1 MTMGGGS
8 CTGRPAPTGQAVDWV
23 KDRRHAARALAGM
36 PIADP
41 FPQPGHCGHST
52 RFAMRNI
59 HAIALAA
66 ALGLCAPLV
75 FAQHHEHHPA
85 PATTAATTAPVQRF
99 ATDAPLRK
107 YMQSIRT
114 SVAALEHGE
123 HGHLD
128 AGQVTTLAT
137 GIQRDIGN
145 IVAECKLP
153 ADADAALHGIIGALA
168 LNADKLKANPQ
179 AAGAVAALS
188 AALGAYAVQ
197 FDDPATGN

>member
-1 MTMGGGS
+1 
-8 CTGRPAPTGQAVDWV
+8 
-23 KDRRHAARALAGM
+23 
-36 PIADP
+36 
-41 FPQPGHCGHST
+41 
-52 RFAMRNI
+52 MRNI
-59 HAIALAA
+59 HATALAA
-66 ALGLCAPLV
+66 VLGLSTPLV

-114 SVAALEHGE
+114 RVAALEHGE

-128 AGQVTTLAT
+128 ATQVTTLAI
-137 GIQRDIGN
+137 GIQGDIGN

-168 LNADKLKANPQ
+168 LNADKLKADPQ
-179 AAGAVAALS
+179 AAGAVAALRS
-188 AALGAYAVQ
+188 ALATYALQ
-197 FDDPATGN
+197 FDDPGIDN